1 MVKIFIS
8 IYKYFKIHRAAFF
21 ILFTCSFL
29 LVGFFA
35 FKVRFEE
42 DITKVLP
49 KDKKIEKLNEVFQ
62 NSKFLD
68 KLVVM
73 ISMKD
78 TTAEQPDSLVEYANG
93 FVNETEEKLG
103 LYISKIN
110 ARVDDGLV
118 LDLFNTIT
126 DRLPIYLSGN
136 DYKTID
142 SLIEP
147 ATIKETLAQ
156 NLRTLT
162 SPAAVAF
169 KNIISSD
176 PVGISFIG
184 LKKLQQLQYDENF
197 ELYDSYVM
205 TKDHKN
211 LLLFITPKYGPGN
224 TGKNA
229 LFLKGIDSI
238 INNTGARY
246 KNIDA
251 GYFGATAVSV
261 GNAVQLRKD
270 TLLTQGSILV
280 FLIVFLGFYFRR
292 KRAPIVILIP
302 VVFGALFS
310 LAAIYFLKG
319 SISVIALGTGSVIL
333 GIAVNY
339 SLHVYNHYRHTRNIE
354 DVIRDLAMPLTIGSF
369 TTIGGFLCLQ
379 FVESEMLK
387 DLGLFAA
394 FSLIGA
400 SLASLVFLPHFIESK
415 KERVTYKEKQF
426 SWIDKIASLRP
437 EYNKFVIAAIF
448 LLTFVFAYTAR
459 NVSFESDMLNM
470 NFMSADLK
478 QSEKKLN
485 KINEYA
491 LKSVYLV
498 TEGKTLDQALIN
510 NEKLAT
516 QIDSLKEINVVKKYS
531 GVSSLIISDSL
542 QRARINQWE
551 SYWTTGKKEQLFATL
566 EMEGTAI
573 GFKSNAFEKFKV
585 LLNTN
590 YVPADQQAMTTV
602 RKSFLDDFITEK
614 PGKATVVT
622 LVKVASTNT
631 DAIYKTFD
639 NNPNITV
646 VDKQYL
652 TTKFVEIINAD
663 FTSIAVMTSLLVF
676 FVLLLMYGRIELT
689 LVSFIPM
696 AISWIWI
703 LGIMALLGIQFNI
716 VNIIISALIFG
727 LGDDYSLFIM
737 DGLLQEYKT
746 GKKNLSSFKSSIF
759 LSAITTIAGLGV
771 LIFAKHPALRSI
783 AVISIIGIVC
793 VVLMSQI
800 LIPFFFSL
808 LIKNR
813 ADKKR
818 FPWTLSGF
826 IVSVFAFSYFILG
839 CLLLIIIGGLL
850 KLNPF
855 NKEKG
860 KYLYHVI
867 LRSFA
872 WSMIYIMPNVKKRI
886 INPLNEDFSKPA
898 IIICNHQSFLDI
910 LSMLMLT
917 PKLILFTNSWVWN
930 SPFFGLVVR
939 MADYYP
945 VAQGAQP
952 SIELLQDRVKQG
964 YSIMV
969 FPEGTRAAD
978 GVIKRFHKGAF
989 YLAEHLNIDILPIV
1003 LHGTGYTMSKGDFLL
1018 KDGQITIKYL
1028 PRITPEDGRFGIG
1041 YAERTK
1047 YIGRYFRNEF
1057 LEMSEA
1063 LEQTR
1068 YYREQLKYNYIYKGP
1083 MLEWYM
1089 KIKTRLEKNYQ
1100 PFHELLPKTGKILDI
1115 GCGNGFLCYMLNF
1128 VSPARQV
1135 MGIDY
1140 DQEKIETA
1148 NNCFSKNSNIN
1159 FEAADISTYAF
1170 PNYDAIVMAD
1180 ILHYLQPDQQKTVI
1194 EKCIRHLNPGGT
1206 IVIRDGNK
1214 DLEQRHKG
1222 TKLTEFFSTKFIG
1235 FNKTTNNGLS
1245 FLSGRMINEIAKDHN
1260 MSCRE
1265 IDDTKYT
1272 SNVVFVLKSNDK
1284 YLTGFNN
1291 KTPEEN

>member
-1 MVKIFIS
+1 MVKFFTN
-8 IYKYFKIHRAAFF
+8 IYTYFKKRRIAFYT
-21 ILFTCSFL
+21 IFTCCFL
-29 LVGFFA
+29 IVGFFA
-35 FKVRFEE
+35 SKVNFEE
-42 DITKVLP
+42 DISKILP
-49 KDKKIEKLNEVFQ
+49 KDKKIDKLNEVFQ

-73 ISMKD
+73 VSLKD
-78 TTAEQPDSLVEYANG
+78 TTAEQPDSLVTYADEL
-93 FVNETEEKLG
+93 VTEAQEKLTP
-103 LYISKIN
+103 YVNKIN
-110 ARVDDGLV
+110 ARVDDGLIM
-118 LDLFNTIT
+118 DLFNTIT
-126 DRLPIYLSGN
+126 DRLPIYLSEK
-136 DYKTID
+136 DYKQID

-147 ATIKETLAQ
+147 GKVKETLAQ

-162 SPAAVAF
+162 SPAGVAL

-211 LLLFITPKYGPGN
+211 LMLFITPKYAPNN

-229 LFLKGIDSI
+229 LFLKSLDSV
-238 INNTGARY
+238 INNKNTVH

-251 GYFGATAVSV
+251 SYFGATAVSV

-270 TLLTQGSILV
+270 TLLTQTGIV
-280 FLIVFLGFYFRR
+280 AFLIIFLGFYFRR
-292 KRAPIVILIP
+292 KRAPVVILIP
-302 VVFGALFS
+302 VLFGALFS

-319 SISVIALGTGSVIL
+319 SISVIAIGTGSVIL

-339 SLHVYNHYRHTRNIE
+339 SLHVYNHYRHTRSIE
-354 DVIRDLAMPLTIGSF
+354 TVISDLALPLTVGSF

-400 SLASLVFLPHFIESK
+400 SLASLIFLPHFIESK
-415 KERVTYKEKQF
+415 KDNAAQTGKQF
-426 SWIDKIASLRP
+426 SWLDKFASYRP
-437 EYNKFVIAAIF
+437 EYNKYIIAGIF
-448 LLTFVFAYTAR
+448 ILTFVFAYTAR

-470 NFMSADLK
+470 NFMAPDLK

-498 TEGKTLDQALIN
+498 TEGKTLDEALIN
-510 NEKLAT
+510 NEKLVT
-516 QIDSLKEINVVKKYS
+516 QVDSLKEKNVIKKYS

-542 QRARINQWE
+542 QKTRIANWNN
-551 SYWTTGKKEQLFATL
+551 YWTGEKKQQLFATL
-566 EMEGTAI
+566 EKEGAAI
-573 GFKSNAFEKFKV
+573 GFKVMAFDKFKA
-585 LLNTN
+585 LLEKQYQPTG
-590 YVPADQQAMTTV
+590 PEEMAAV

-622 LVKVASTNT
+622 MVKVASTNT
-631 DAIYKTFD
+631 SAIYNTFD

-663 FTSIAVMTSLLVF
+663 FTSIALMTSILVF
-676 FVLLLMYGRIELT
+676 VVLLIMYGRIELT

-696 AISWIWI
+696 FISWIWI
-703 LGIMALLGIQFNI
+703 LGLMSIFGIQFNI

-771 LIFAKHPALRSI
+771 LIFAKHPALKSI
-783 AVISIIGIVC
+783 AGISIIGILC
-793 VVLMSQI
+793 VVIMSQI
-800 LIPFFFSL
+800 LIPFFFNL
-808 LIKNR
+808 LIKKR
-813 ADKKR
+813 TQKKQ

-826 IVSVFAFSYFILG
+826 LLSIFAFCYFVIGCIILVILG
-839 CLLLIIIGGLL
+839 FLFKLI
-850 KLNPF
+850 PF
-855 NKEKG
+855 G
-860 KYLYHVI
+860 KKKVKYVYHVI
-867 LRSFA
+867 LSTFT
-872 WSMIYIMPNVKKRI
+872 WSLMYIMGNVKKVVN
-886 INPLNEDFSKPA
+886 NPLKEDLSKPA
-898 IIICNHQSFLDI
+898 VIICNHQSFLDI
-910 LSMLMLT
+910 LSIVMLN
-917 PKLILFTNSWVWN
+917 PKLILFTNNWVWN
-930 SPFFGLVVR
+930 SPVFGAVVR

-945 VAQGAQP
+945 VTQGAEM
-952 SIELLQDRVKQG
+952 SVDLLEQRVKEG
-964 YSIMV
+964 YSIMI
-969 FPEGTRAAD
+969 FPEGTRSVD
-978 GVIKRFHKGAF
+978 GVMKRFHKGAF

-1018 KDGQITIKYL
+1018 KNGRITIKYL
-1028 PRITPEDGRFGIG
+1028 PRIAPGDTRFGIG

-1047 YIGRYFRNEF
+1047 YVGKYFRDEF
-1057 LEMSEA
+1057 KKLSEE
-1063 LEQTR
+1063 LEQTA
-1068 YYREQLKYNYIYKGP
+1068 YFREQLKYNYLYKGP
-1083 MLEWYM
+1083 TLEWYM

-1100 PFHELLPKTGKILDI
+1100 PFHELLPKKGKILDI

-1128 VSPARQV
+1128 ASPERNV

-1140 DQEKIETA
+1140 DEEKIETA
-1148 NNCFSKNSNIN
+1148 NNCFSRNSNIN
-1159 FEAADISTYAF
+1159 FGAADIATYQMD
-1170 PNYDAIVMAD
+1170 NYDAIVMAD
-1180 ILHYLQPDQQKTVI
+1180 ILHYLQPEQQKLVI
-1194 EKCIRHLNPGGT
+1194 EKCIRHLNPNGI
-1206 IVIRDGNK
+1206 IVIRDGDK
-1214 DLEQRHKG
+1214 DLEERHKG
-1222 TKLTEFFSTKFIG
+1222 TKMTEFFSTKFFK
-1235 FNKTTNNGLS
+1235 FNKTTEQGLS
-1245 FLSGRMINEIAKDHN
+1245 FLSGKFISQVAADQKMECNK
-1260 MSCRE
+1260 
-1265 IDDTKYT
+1265 IDNTKHT
-1272 SNVVFVLKSNDK
+1272 SNIIFVIKHR
-1284 YLTGFNN
+1284 
-1291 KTPEEN
+1291 EEVKHAAAL